1 METRQETPQAVRQLL
16 TSQCQLHPL
25 NRKRLGDMKEF
36 TADVDE
42 NGIEVP
48 LIGRLI
54 DENYDPKSPLPA
66 QGDPCQILAGARRW
80 TAATELNLPTIPVI
94 IRELDD
100 AEAYRFMMRENLHRL
115 DVHAMDESDY
125 FQHCLET
132 TDGWVTVE
140 MIAAEMGKSD
150 SYVHKRLA
158 LQQLIDEAREMFLA
172 GDFGA
177 AVAMEIARLPEDTQ
191 TAVLEENTQHLRMR
205 GAGTVT
211 PALVRQWIQHSH
223 IIKLAGVAFPTTDHE
238 LIKRAGPCDG
248 CEKRTGAVP
257 SLFGDLTKDDSCTDG
272 KCFDEKA
279 AAFLAVQL
287 AKLQLQEVDWQP
299 ITDGYH
305 DTRNKFEGQKVLQNW
320 QWEKGKQ
327 TAEGAFQGLVI
338 APSSQM
344 GKILWATV
352 SRNFVSTV
360 DSPQRK
366 ATIAREKREQRI
378 KSHHRR
384 LVFKAIRETPLKR
397 SELDLRAITLAYF
410 SRHDSDTRKTVCS
423 EWGWEPL
430 KQKQYSG
437 WDYTRTCAERLKVMT
452 DAEVHQLLHCLTV
465 AQDVSRSYF
474 YSGSID
480 ALMDHANGLKIDV
493 KKLRKQAE
501 GRYPPKKTPKKKPK
515 KAKKGGKNAA

>member
-1 METRQETPQAVRQLL
+1 METRQQTPEAVRQLL

-36 TADVDE
+36 TADVKE

-54 DENYDPKSPLPA
+54 DENYDSKSPLPP

-80 TAATELNLPTIPVI
+80 TAARELNLTTVPVI

-100 AEAYRFMMRENLHRL
+100 AAALRFMMRENLHRL

-158 LQQLIDEAREMFLA
+158 LQQLIDDAREMFLNN
-172 GDFGA
+172 DFGA

-191 TAVLEENTQHLRMR
+191 TKLLEENKQHLRVR

-211 PALVRQWIQHSH
+211 PALVRQWIKSNH
-223 IIKLAGVAFPTTDHE
+223 IARLAGVAFPTKSHE
-238 LIKRAGPCDG
+238 LLKRAGPCDE
-248 CEKRTGAVP
+248 CEKRTGALP

-279 AAFLAVQL
+279 TAFLAQQVATL
-287 AKLQLQEVDWQP
+287 KLQGVDWQP
-299 ITDGYH
+299 IAEEYH
-305 DTRNKFEGQKVLQNW
+305 DSRNKFEGQAVLQKW
-320 QWEKGKQ
+320 QWQKAKQ
-327 TAEGAFQGLVI
+327 TDEGAFQGL
-338 APSSQM
+338 
-344 GKILWATV
+344 TV
-352 SRNFVSTV
+352 SPEAKMGNLQWAKVPQNYNCTV
-360 DSPQRK
+360 DSPQQK
-366 ATIAREKREQRI
+366 AAAAREKREQRI

-384 LVFKAIRETPLKR
+384 LVFKAILQRPVKR

-410 SRHDSDTRKTVCS
+410 SRHDNDTRRLVCS

-430 KQKQYSG
+430 KQKEYSG
-437 WDYTRTCAERLKVMT
+437 WDYTRTCEERLKVMT

-465 AQDVSRSYF
+465 AQHVSYGQHYQPKVDVLMNHAK
-474 YSGSID
+474 
-480 ALMDHANGLKIDV
+480 ALNIDV
-493 KKLRKQAE
+493 KKLRNKAE

-515 KAKKGGKNAA
+515 KPKKGAKNEA